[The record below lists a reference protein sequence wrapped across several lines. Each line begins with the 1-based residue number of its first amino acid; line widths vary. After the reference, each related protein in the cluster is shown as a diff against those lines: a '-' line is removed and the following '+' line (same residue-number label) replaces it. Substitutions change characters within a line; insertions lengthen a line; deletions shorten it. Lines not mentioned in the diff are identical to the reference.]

1 LLALLTLVVALAAGC
16 GGSDASDEQGV
27 AQIDTGGS
35 DSDGA
40 KSGDGG
46 DQKDR
51 KEVAYE
57 WAKCMRKEGVPVA
70 DPDANGMLTITP
82 GTSRAQVDADDFD
95 AAREKCGDPAE
106 LGMLPEPTEAE
117 SKQMQEGLL
126 AFAKCMRERG
136 IEIPDPEFSEGRGS
150 VKLPDGDLNSPKFQ
164 AAQKACGKH
173 MNLPTAGGGAG

>member
-1 LLALLTLVVALAAGC
+1 MALASGC
-16 GGSDASDEQGV
+16 GGSDSSGQQGV
-27 AQIDTGGS
+27 ADIDTGGS
-35 DSDGA
+35 VSGA
-40 KSGDGG
+40 GSSGGTG
-46 DQKDR
+46 ETKDR

-70 DPDANGMLTITP
+70 DPGANGMLTITP

-117 SKQMQEGLL
+117 SKQMQVGLL

-150 VKLPDGDLNSPKFQ
+150 VKLPDGDLNSPEFR

-173 MNLPTAGGGAG
+173 MSLPTTGGAAG